1 MTGALPPNSGFRAP
15 SHCWDFSSRRS
26 APNELA
32 YSRLVALH
40 CNDGMFAGRRL
51 LASDSVRAMADI
63 ATKGKPYDVGLGWFR
78 PRRES
83 GPGVQH
89 FGGGMGFWNVLR
101 LDPTTGR
108 GAAVMSNTNSRWEIT
123 KLADDAISETL
134 GSSSR
139 RRG

>member
-1 MTGALPPNSGFRAP
+1 MVALEPFELDGA
-15 SHCWDFSSRRS
+15 
-26 APNELA
+26 A
-32 YSRLVALH
+32 YGGLVGPVLDAARLVALH

>member
-1 MTGALPPNSGFRAP
+1 MVALEPFELDGA
-15 SHCWDFSSRRS
+15 
-26 APNELA
+26 A
-32 YSRLVALH
+32 YGGLVGPVLDAARLVALH

-51 LASDSVRAMADI
+51 LTSDSARAMADI

-101 LDPTTGR
+101 FDPTTGR
-108 GAAVMSNTNSRWEIT
+108 GAAVMSNTSSRWDIA
-123 KLADDAISETL
+123 KLADDATSETL
-134 GSSSR
+134 GSASR
-139 RRG
+139 GQS